1 MSRKVPEERY
11 RKTFSYKF
19 RCWLEGTK
27 DPFLGQVEME
37 PREPF
42 VESEAARERREEDR
56 ALLESKVYDLEH
68 NFEMRV
74 FRRFYRV
81 FSVLFC
87 IFLVAML
94 LVAVSDLPAFG
105 HGENP
110 ANNEVAQRYIEKG
123 LEETGAVN
131 IVTGMILD
139 YRAFDTFGESNVL
152 FLAVICVVMLLKR
165 DSKNISAAEDQEN
178 AEDDVFDME
187 DLKLILKKGSKTIA
201 PLVILY
207 GIYVVLNGHLSPGG
221 GFSGGSII
229 GAGLILY
236 SAANGQKKMQTFF
249 TFRTFTL
256 ISVACL
262 LTYCGC
268 KSYSFFTGANHV
280 GYEIPKGVPGAIL
293 SSGFIL
299 PLNICVGLIVA
310 CTMYG
315 FYALFTKGEI

>member
-1 MSRKVPEERY
+1 MTLDKN
-11 RKTFSYKF
+11 KTFWQKLKSWIDGEEILIDADHYISTRKKHEKPDWSGEISPNSIRSNEHLYHF
-19 RCWLEGTK
+19 LCVLISVIFISIMLMVVVNLPTFG
-27 DPFLGQVEME
+27 DPT
-37 PREPF
+37 
-42 VESEAARERREEDR
+42 
-56 ALLESKVYDLEH
+56 
-68 NFEMRV
+68 
-74 FRRFYRV
+74 
-81 FSVLFC
+81 
-87 IFLVAML
+87 
-94 LVAVSDLPAFG
+94 
-105 HGENP
+105 NP
-110 ANNEVAQRYIEKG
+110 ANNIVAERYLEKG
-123 LEETGAVN
+123 IEETGAINFVA
-131 IVTGMILD
+131 GMILD

-152 FLAVICVVMLLKR
+152 FLAVIAVVMLLKR
-165 DSKNISAAEDQEN
+165 DSKNISPDEDQEN
-178 AEDDVFDME
+178 AEDDGFDAE
-187 DLKLILKKGSKTIA
+187 DYKLILRKGAKCLT
-201 PLVILY
+201 PVVILY

-249 TFRTFTL
+249 RFRTFTL

-280 GYEIPKGVPGAIL
+280 GWPVPKGTPGAIL